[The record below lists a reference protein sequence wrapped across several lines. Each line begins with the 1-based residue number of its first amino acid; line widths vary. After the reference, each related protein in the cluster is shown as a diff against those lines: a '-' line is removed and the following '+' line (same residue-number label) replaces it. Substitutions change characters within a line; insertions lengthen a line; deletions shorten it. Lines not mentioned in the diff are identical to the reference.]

1 MSLDYFRVYSAGT
14 EALQIATAGLYAN
27 GYFSLSDQ
35 RLKDEVQ
42 ELGQA
47 ACVGFVKAVAPKSYV
62 RNDMPGNSR
71 RLGFIAQELHAAL
84 PGPDFD
90 ILTNTFMRE
99 DGETM
104 AVNYTRLTVV
114 LWSALQNA
122 LARIEAL
129 EAIQPP
135 GRT

>member
-1 MSLDYFRVYSAGT
+1 M
-14 EALQIATAGLYAN
+14 
-27 GYFSLSDQ
+27 SDQ

-42 ELGQA
+42 ELDQA
-47 ACVGFVKAVAPKSYV
+47 ACVDFVKAVAPKSYV
-62 RNDMPGNSR
+62 RNDMAGNSR

-84 PGPDFD
+84 PGPDFE